1 MFQVPFP
8 ISASLNGVAMFAE
21 NQNSRILQSESQN
34 TQVLWRTYF
43 ERLFDKSPF
52 FSVFLNIIF
61 FSSLN
66 LMLVCEKNETSEL
79 MAQNV
84 IELMFNSIVLLYG
97 SDNIEEI
104 KSLERFKREIKVSR
118 LDFSNFSRFE

>member
-43 ERLFDKSPF
+43 ERLFDQSPF

-84 IELMFNSIVLLYG
+84 IELIFNSIVLLYG

-118 LDFSNFSRFE
+118 LDLSNFSRF

>member
-43 ERLFDKSPF
+43 ERLFDQSPF

-84 IELMFNSIVLLYG
+84 IELIFNSIVLLYG